1 MYVSSYS
8 ICIFLILTLDNHIR
22 MIKKTHCLISKEKK
36 IRKLKEKKIMQ
47 QPNASGKSKRKN
59 TDPYKS
65 ITASNFVNRFSALFR
80 TIECPHC
87 NSFLLHV
94 MQ

>member
-47 QPNASGKSKRKN
+47 QPNARRKIEEKKYR
-59 TDPYKS
+59 PVPVQKYYCFK
-65 ITASNFVNRFSALFR
+65 FCQQFFR
-80 TIECPHC
+80 TFSDNRVSP
-87 NSFLLHV
+87 L
-94 MQ
+94 Q